1 MAGLID
7 AADLDAIDHEMTDE
21 TEAALAAAERAPWP
35 DPSAV
40 TADVY
45 TTWKA

>member
-1 MAGLID
+1 
-7 AADLDAIDHEMTDE
+7 MTAE

-35 DPSAV
+35 DPSV
-40 TADVY
+40 LTADVY